1 MKLWNSGKLNS
12 MNKLNL
18 NLIVAVFLSLCLV
31 GVSSQ
36 ALAQDK
42 SKDRKTKQ
50 TVAMSQKVYE
60 KLIEIQ
66 ELVEAKNYANAQR
79 LINEI
84 SQGTGKKSKLSD
96 YERAQI
102 YNLEGYSYYLQ
113 ERYADAIRSYE
124 KVLAQPEL
132 PEALV
137 LSTLKT
143 MAQLQFTQ
151 EDYKG
156 ALLTIDRLMQSIA
169 AEPSADIYM
178 LKGQALFQMERYDDA
193 LNPIKTAIDLYRDQG
208 RPPKENWLLLLRVIY
223 FERSDYGN
231 MLKVVKELIVYY
243 PKDTYILTLAGIY
256 SEQGDTKKQL
266 VLSEVL
272 YEKGMLNSASNV
284 TNLANLYLMH
294 GLPYKAAV
302 LLQTEMEKKVVVS
315 NERNLRLLSQS
326 WYQAREDQ
334 KAIPPLKLAADMAE
348 DGELYV
354 RLAQSHI
361 NLEQW
366 RDAVAA
372 IEKGLKLGGLK
383 RTDQAYIMLGMALF
397 SQKRLT
403 QARRAFVRANRD
415 KRSARTAGQW
425 INYVDSEIRR
435 SELLK
440 QEAPE
445 FKKRERD
452 ELEDVLLED

>member
-1 MKLWNSGKLNS
+1 
-12 MNKLNL
+12 MNKSKM
-18 NLIVAVFLSLCLV
+18 NLIVASFLSICLL
-31 GVSSQ
+31 GVSTQS
-36 ALAQDK
+36 LAQTKDKDK
-42 SKDRKTKQ
+42 SRKTKQ

-60 KLIEIQ
+60 KLTEIQ
-66 ELVEAKNYANAQR
+66 ELVEEKNYANAQR
-79 LINEI
+79 LIDEMARDTDRK
-84 SQGTGKKSKLSD
+84 GRSKLSP
-96 YERAQI
+96 YEQAQI

-113 ERYADAIRSYE
+113 ERYAEAIKSYE

-151 EDYKG
+151 EDYKE
-156 ALLTIDRLMQSIA
+156 ALVTINRLMQA
-169 AEPSADIYM
+169 VAEPSADIFM

-193 LNPIKTAIDLYRDQG
+193 LDPIKTAINMYRDQG

-223 FERSDYGN
+223 FERNDYDN
-231 MLKVVKELIVYY
+231 MLKVVKELLVYY

-266 VLSEVL
+266 VLTEVL

-302 LLQTEMEKKVVVS
+302 LLQTEIDKKVVEA

-334 KAIPPLKLAADMAE
+334 KAIPPLKIAAGMSD

-366 RDAVAA
+366 SDAVSA
-372 IEKGLKLGGLK
+372 IQKGLKLGGLK
-383 RTDQAYIMLGMALF
+383 RDDQANIMLGMALF
-397 SQKRLT
+397 NQQRLT
-403 QARRAFVRANRD
+403 QARRAFERANRD

-425 INYVDSEIRR
+425 IKYVDSEIRR
-435 SELLK
+435 TELME
-440 QEAPE
+440 QDAPE
-445 FKKRERD
+445 FKKRVRD
-452 ELEDVLLED
+452 ELEDVIAEG

>member
-1 MKLWNSGKLNS
+1 
-12 MNKLNL
+12 MNKFKM
-18 NLIVAVFLSLCLV
+18 NLIVAGLLSVCLV
-31 GVSSQ
+31 GVSSH
-36 ALAQDK
+36 AWAQGK
-42 SKDRKTKQ
+42 EKKTKQ

-79 LINEI
+79 LIDDI
-84 SQGTGKKSKLSD
+84 GKGKTKLSD

-113 ERYADAIRSYE
+113 ERYAEAIKSYE

-151 EDYKG
+151 EDYTE
-156 ALLTIDRLMQSIA
+156 ALVTINRLMQA
-169 AEPSADIYM
+169 VAEPSADIFM

-193 LNPIKTAIDLYRDQG
+193 LEPIKIAINMYRDQG

-223 FERSDYGN
+223 FERNDYDN
-231 MLKVVKELIVYY
+231 MLKVVKELLVYY

-272 YEKGMLNSASNV
+272 YEKGMLNNASNV

-302 LLQTEMEKKVVVS
+302 LLQTEMDKKVVEA

-334 KAIPPLKLAADMAE
+334 KAIPPLKLAAGMSE
-348 DGELYV
+348 DGELYI
-354 RLAQSHI
+354 RLGQSHI

-366 RDAVAA
+366 KDAASA
-372 IEKGLKLGGLK
+372 IQTGLKIGGLK
-383 RTDQAYIMLGMALF
+383 RSDQANIMLGMALF
-397 SQKRLT
+397 NQKRLT
-403 QARRAFVRANRD
+403 QARRAFERANRD
-415 KRSARTAGQW
+415 KRSARTANQW
-425 INYVDSEIRR
+425 IQYVDSEIRR
-435 SELLK
+435 AELMA
-440 QEAPE
+440 QDAPE
-445 FKKRERD
+445 FKERERD
-452 ELEDVLLED
+452 KLEDVISEG

>member
-1 MKLWNSGKLNS
+1 MNS
-12 MNKLNL
+12 MIAFKM
-18 NLIVAVFLSLCLV
+18 NLIVAGFLSLFLL
-31 GVSSQ
+31 GISSQ
-36 ALAQDK
+36 AQTQE
-42 SKDRKTKQ
+42 RKTKQ

-79 LINEI
+79 LIDDV
-84 SQGTGKKSKLSD
+84 SRVTGKKSKLSD

-156 ALLTIDRLMQSIA
+156 ALVTINRLMQA
-169 AEPSADIYM
+169 VAEPSADIYM
-178 LKGQALFQMERYDDA
+178 LKGQALFQMERYNDA

-223 FERSDYGN
+223 FERNDYAN
-231 MLKVVKELIVYY
+231 MLNVVKELIVYY

-266 VLSEVL
+266 VLTEVL
-272 YEKGMLNSASNV
+272 YEKGMLNSAANV

-302 LLQTEMEKKVVVS
+302 LLQTEMDKKVVVS

-334 KAIPPLKLAADMAE
+334 KAIPPLKVAADMSE

-366 RDAVAA
+366 SEAAAA
-372 IEKGLKLGGLK
+372 IQKGLKLGGLK
-383 RTDQAYIMLGMALF
+383 RDDQANIMLGMALF
-397 SQKRLT
+397 NQKRLT
-403 QARRAFVRANRD
+403 EARRAFERANRD
-415 KRSARTAGQW
+415 NRSKRTAGQW

-435 SELLK
+435 AELMA
-440 QEAPE
+440 QDAPE
-445 FKKRERD
+445 FKKRQRD
-452 ELEDVLLED
+452 ALEDALSTR

>member
-1 MKLWNSGKLNS
+1 

-79 LINEI
+79 LIDEI
-84 SQGTGKKSKLSD
+84 SRGTGKKSKLSD

-169 AEPSADIYM
+169 EPSADIYM

-223 FERSDYGN
+223 FERNDYGN

-302 LLQTEMEKKVVVS
+302 LLQTEMDKKVVVS

-334 KAIPPLKLAADMAE
+334 KAIPPLKLAADMSK

-366 RDAVAA
+366 RDAAAA

-383 RTDQAYIMLGMALF
+383 RSDQANIMLGMALF

-403 QARRAFVRANRD
+403 QARRAFERANRD
-415 KRSARTAGQW
+415 NRSARTAGQW
-425 INYVDSEIRR
+425 IKYVDSEIRR

>member
-1 MKLWNSGKLNS
+1 
-12 MNKLNL
+12 MNKFNM
-18 NLIVAVFLSLCLV
+18 NLIVAGFLSLCLV

-36 ALAQDK
+36 ALAQYDSGSAK
-42 SKDRKTKQ
+42 NENKERKTKQ

-79 LINEI
+79 LIDEI
-84 SQGTGKKSKLSD
+84 SQVTGKKSKLSD

-169 AEPSADIYM
+169 EPSADIYM

-223 FERSDYGN
+223 FERNDYVN
-231 MLKVVKELIVYY
+231 MLDVVKELLVYY

-302 LLQTEMEKKVVVS
+302 LLQTEMDKKVVVS

-334 KAIPPLKLAADMAE
+334 KAIPPLKLAAGMAK

-366 RDAVAA
+366 KDAAA
-372 IEKGLKLGGLK
+372 AVERGLKLGGLK
-383 RTDQAYIMLGMALF
+383 RSDQANIMLGMALF
-397 SQKRLT
+397 NQKRLT
-403 QARRAFVRANRD
+403 QARRAFERANRD

-425 INYVDSEIRR
+425 IKYVDSEIRR
-435 SELLK
+435 SELMN

-452 ELEDVLLED
+452 KLEDALSEN